1 MSLGVLVPRDLPI
14 AEFPGYVRRAEAAG
28 FDELWVVEDLYF
40 RGGVAQAAAALAATE
55 RIRVG
60 IGILPAPLRNP
71 ALTAVEAHTLA
82 ELFPGRL
89 ILGIGHGMPGWMAE
103 VGAAPVSPLR
113 VLEEH
118 LTVVRS
124 LLHGSSAELAAT
136 VRLDLTVTA
145 PAPPVLAGVR
155 GPRSLALSGRV
166 ADGTLLAEP
175 VTPEYLAAARA
186 AIGVADHHVAAY
198 NFAAVDTD
206 PDRARAAVRPLMAWL
221 GEPDWAPHIAP
232 LDFADEF
239 AALRAECADGAEFA
253 ARVPDEWVDRLTVS
267 GTPER
272 ARARVAELREAGA
285 DSVILIPV
293 DADLDG
299 IAALVG
305 H

>member
-14 AEFPGYVRRAEAAG
+14 VEFPGYVRAAEAAG

-40 RGGVAQAAAALAATE
+40 RGGIAQAAAALAATE
-55 RIRVG
+55 RIKVG

-103 VGAAPVSPLR
+103 VGAAPASPLR

-118 LTVVRS
+118 ITVVRS
-124 LLHGSSAELAAT
+124 LLHGATAELART
-136 VRLDLTVTA
+136 VRLDLPVTA
-145 PAPPVLAGVR
+145 PPPPVMAGVR

-175 VTPEYLAAARA
+175 VTPEYLASARA
-186 AIGVADHHVAAY
+186 AIGAEDHRIAAY
-198 NFAAVDTD
+198 NFASVDVD
-206 PDRARAAVRPLMAWL
+206 PERARAAVRPVMAWL
-221 GEPDWAPHIAP
+221 GDPDWAPHIAA
-232 LDFADEF
+232 LDFAAEF
-239 AALRAECADGAEFA
+239 SALRAECADGEEFA
-253 ARVPDEWVDRLTVS
+253 ARVPQEWVDRLTVS

-272 ARARVAELREAGA
+272 AKARIAELREAGA
-285 DSVILIPV
+285 DSVVLIPMEGNLAGV
-293 DADLDG
+293 AG
-299 IAALVG
+299 LVSR
-305 H
+305 